1 MMMKNHQLKPE
12 TKTFLEKMHG
22 HFIDGAWS
30 AGEGERI
37 EIFNPATGA
46 VIATTA
52 AGGPDDVDKAV
63 KAARS
68 AFAKSDWANMM
79 PSVRAKLLWRIADL
93 IEQNGAQ
100 LSELEFLN
108 NGKGRDIIAQR
119 DVPSAADVFRYF
131 AGWATK
137 IYGKTATLSR
147 PTLHA
152 YTLKEPVGV
161 AGLIIPWNFP
171 LLMAAW
177 KLAPALAA
185 GCSCILKPAEET
197 PLTALRLV
205 ELVLEA
211 GIPPGAVNL
220 ITGYGHVVGAALS
233 AHDGVDKIAFTGSTE
248 VGKLIVRAAA
258 GNLKKLSLELGGKS
272 PTIILPD
279 ADINAAKAAAA
290 GSIFFNAGQVC
301 AAGSRLFVHRSIFDE
316 VVEAVAQRAKTIRVG
331 AGDEPGTEMGPLISK
346 KHLERVDGYV
356 RGGIGQGAEV
366 LAGGGRLDRE
376 GYFFK
381 PTVLAGTTPHMKVVQ
396 EEIFG
401 PVLVSDSFDDLD
413 EVAAKANDSI
423 YGLSASIWTQNVK
436 AAHTLARKL
445 QAGSILVNAGGGLD
459 PNLPFGG
466 YKQSGWGRE
475 FGEDGLELYLQTKSV
490 VIGG

>member
-1 MMMKNHQLKPE
+1 VTMKKHELKPN
-12 TKTFLEKMHG
+12 TKSFLERVHG

-30 AGEGERI
+30 AEGGDRI
-37 EIFNPATGA
+37 EIFNPATGS
-46 VIATTA
+46 VIASTA
-52 AGGPDDVDKAV
+52 AGGPRDIDIAV
-63 KAARS
+63 TSARR
-68 AFAKSDWANMM
+68 AFAKSNWADMM
-79 PSVRAKLLWRIADL
+79 PSVRGKLLWRIADL
-93 IEQNGAQ
+93 IEKNGEQ
-100 LSELEFLN
+100 LAELEFLN
-108 NGKGRDIIAQR
+108 NGKARDVVALR
-119 DVPSAADVFRYF
+119 DVPAAADVFRYF

-137 IYGKTATLSR
+137 IYGKTASLSR
-147 PTLHA
+147 PNLHA

-161 AGLIIPWNFP
+161 VGLIIPWNFP

-185 GCSCILKPAEET
+185 GCSCVLKPAEET

-205 ELVLEA
+205 ELILEA
-211 GIPPGAVNL
+211 GVPPGVVNL
-220 ITGYGHVVGAALS
+220 VTGYGHVAGGALA
-233 AHDGVDKIAFTGSTE
+233 AHDGVDKVAFTGSTE
-248 VGKLIVRAAA
+248 VGRLIVGAAA

-272 PTIILPD
+272 PTIIMPD
-279 ADINAAKAAAA
+279 ADISAAKAAAA

-301 AAGSRLFVHRSIFDE
+301 AAGSRLFVHRSIFEE
-316 VVEAVAQRAKTIRVG
+316 VVGAVAQRAKAIRVG

-356 RGGIGQGAEV
+356 QGGIGQGAEV

-376 GYFFK
+376 GYFFE
-381 PTVLAGTTPHMKVVQ
+381 PTVLVGTSPSMQIVR

-401 PVLVSDSFDDLD
+401 PVLVSDTFDDLD

-423 YGLSASIWTQNVK
+423 FGLSASIWTQNLKV
-436 AAHTLARKL
+436 AHTLARKL

>member
-1 MMMKNHQLKPE
+1 
-12 TKTFLEKMHG
+12 
-22 HFIDGAWS
+22 
-30 AGEGERI
+30 
-37 EIFNPATGA
+37 
-46 VIATTA
+46 
-52 AGGPDDVDKAV
+52 
-63 KAARS
+63 
-68 AFAKSDWANMM
+68 
-79 PSVRAKLLWRIADL
+79 
-93 IEQNGAQ
+93 
-100 LSELEFLN
+100 
-108 NGKGRDIIAQR
+108 
-119 DVPSAADVFRYF
+119 
-131 AGWATK
+131 
-137 IYGKTATLSR
+137 
-147 PTLHA
+147 
-152 YTLKEPVGV
+152 
-161 AGLIIPWNFP
+161 
-171 LLMAAW
+171 
-177 KLAPALAA
+177 LAA
-185 GCSCILKPAEET
+185 GCACILKPAEET

-211 GIPPGAVNL
+211 GVPPGVVNL
-220 ITGYGHVVGAALS
+220 VTGYGHVTGAALA

-301 AAGSRLFVHRSIFDE
+301 AAGSRLFVHKSIFEE
-316 VVEAVAQRAKTIRVG
+316 VVEAVVHRAKAIRVG
-331 AGDEPGTEMGPLISK
+331 AGDEPETEMGPLISK

-356 RGGIGQGAEV
+356 QSGIGQGVEV
-366 LAGGGRLDRE
+366 LAGGERIDRE

-381 PTVLAGTTPHMKVVQ
+381 PTVLAGTAPHMQVVR

-401 PVLVSDSFDDLD
+401 PVLVSDSFDDLE

-423 YGLSASIWTQNVK
+423 YGLSASIWTQNLK

>member
-1 MMMKNHQLKPE
+1 MRNSDLTPE
-12 TKTFLEKMHG
+12 TKSFLERAHG

-30 AGEGERI
+30 TEVGDRI
-37 EIFNPATGA
+37 EIFNPATGS
-46 VIATTA
+46 VIASTA
-52 AGGPDDVDKAV
+52 AGGAADVDKAV
-63 KAARS
+63 ASARR
-68 AFAKSDWANMM
+68 AFAKSDWVGMM
-79 PSVRAKLLWRIADL
+79 PSDRGKLLWRIADL
-93 IEQNGAQ
+93 IEKNGAQ
-100 LSELEFLN
+100 LAELEFLN
-108 NGKGRDIIAQR
+108 NGKARDIVAQR
-119 DVPSAADVFRYF
+119 DVPAAADVFRYF

-137 IYGKTATLSR
+137 IYGKTASLSR
-147 PTLHA
+147 PNLHA

-197 PLTALRLV
+197 PLTALRLA

-211 GIPPGAVNL
+211 GVPPGVVNL
-220 ITGYGHVVGAALS
+220 VTGYGHVAGAALA

-248 VGKLIVRAAA
+248 VGKLIVRAAT

-301 AAGSRLFVHRSIFDE
+301 AAGSRLFVHSSIFEE
-316 VVEAVAQRAKTIRVG
+316 VVEAVAQRAKAIRVG
-331 AGDEPGTEMGPLISK
+331 AGDEPETEMGPLISK

-356 RGGIGQGAEV
+356 QSGIGQGAEV
-366 LAGGGRLDRE
+366 LAGGGRIDRE

-381 PTVLAGTTPHMKVVQ
+381 PTVLVGTAPHMEVVR

-423 YGLSASIWTQNVK
+423 YGLSASIWTQNLK

>member
-1 MMMKNHQLKPE
+1 MRNSDLMPE
-12 TKTFLEKMHG
+12 TKSFLERVHG

-30 AGEGERI
+30 TEGSDRI
-37 EIFNPATGA
+37 EIFNPATGS
-46 VIATTA
+46 VIASAA
-52 AGGPDDVDKAV
+52 AGGAPDIDKAV
-63 KAARS
+63 ASARR
-68 AFAKSDWANMM
+68 AFAKSDWAGMM
-79 PSVRAKLLWRIADL
+79 PSLRGKLLWRIADL
-93 IEQNGAQ
+93 IEKNGAE
-100 LSELEFLN
+100 LAELEFLN
-108 NGKGRDIIAQR
+108 NGKARDIIAQR
-119 DVPSAADVFRYF
+119 DVPAAADVFRYF

-137 IYGKTATLSR
+137 IYGKTASLSR
-147 PTLHA
+147 PNLHA

-161 AGLIIPWNFP
+161 VGLIIPWNFP

-185 GCSCILKPAEET
+185 GCSSVLKPAEET
-197 PLTALRLV
+197 PLTALRLA
-205 ELVLEA
+205 ELILEA
-211 GIPPGAVNL
+211 GVPMGVVNL
-220 ITGYGHVVGAALS
+220 VTGYGHVAGAALA

-301 AAGSRLFVHRSIFDE
+301 AAGSRLFVHNSIFEE
-316 VVEAVAQRAKTIRVG
+316 VVEAVVERAKAIRVG
-331 AGDEPGTEMGPLISK
+331 VGDEPETEMGPLISK
-346 KHLERVDGYV
+346 KHLERVDSYV
-356 RGGIGQGAEV
+356 RSGIGQGAEV
-366 LAGGGRLDRE
+366 LAGGGRIDRE

-381 PTVLAGTTPHMKVVQ
+381 PTVLVGTAPHMQVVR

-423 YGLSASIWTQNVK
+423 YGLSASIWTQNLK

-475 FGEDGLELYLQTKSV
+475 FGEDGLELFLQTKSV

>member
-1 MMMKNHQLKPE
+1 MNSNIPNPE
-12 TKTFLEKMHG
+12 ARSFLEIAHG
-22 HFIDGAWS
+22 HFIDGSWS
-30 AGEGERI
+30 SEGGERI
-37 EIFNPATGA
+37 PIFNPATGSA
-46 VIATTA
+46 IASAA
-52 AGGPDDVDKAV
+52 AGGVGDIDKAV
-63 KAARS
+63 TSARR
-68 AFAKSDWANMM
+68 AFVSSDWAGML
-79 PSVRAKLLWRIADL
+79 PSVRGKLLWRIADL
-93 IEQNGAQ
+93 IEKNGAQ
-100 LSELEFLN
+100 LAELEFLN
-108 NGKGRDIIAQR
+108 NGKARDIVAQR
-119 DVPSAADVFRYF
+119 DVPAAADVFRYF

-137 IYGKTATLSR
+137 IYGRTAAISR
-147 PTLHA
+147 PHLHA
-152 YTLKEPVGV
+152 YTLKEPIGV

-185 GCSCILKPAEET
+185 GCSCVLKPAEET

-211 GIPPGAVNL
+211 GVPPGVVNL
-220 ITGYGHVVGAALS
+220 VTGYGHVAGAALA

-248 VGKLIVRAAA
+248 VGKLIVLAAA

-279 ADINAAKAAAA
+279 ADKSAAKMAAA

-301 AAGSRLFVHRSIFDE
+301 AAGSRLFVHKSIFDE
-316 VVEAVAQRAKTIRVG
+316 VVESVAQRAKAIRVG
-331 AGDEPGTEMGPLISK
+331 SGDEPETEMGPLISK

-356 RGGIGQGAEV
+356 QGGIKQGAEV
-366 LAGGGRLDRE
+366 LAGGGRIDRD
-376 GYFFK
+376 GYFFN
-381 PTVLAGTTPHMKVVQ
+381 PTVLVGADPNMEVVQ

-401 PVLVSDSFDDLD
+401 PVLVCDSFEVLD
-413 EVAAKANDSI
+413 EVAAKANSSI
-423 YGLSASIWTQNVK
+423 YGLSASIWTRDLK

-445 QAGSILVNAGGGLD
+445 QAGSILINAGGGLD